1 MTKTPLPNTS
11 HNDIFYHFKEHAKHT
26 LFCGTKVIQTRYY
39 NNAKVKAVIIRTGYQ
54 TTKGELVRSIMFPK
68 PVDFKLN
75 RHIHKF
81 IGYLGGLAMIGFAY
95 TAVLCAIRDTL
106 WQIIVIKGL
115 YLITIVVPPAL
126 PAAMTIGKMLSF
138 AAVP

>member
-11 HNDIFYHFKEHAKHT
+11 HNDILYHPKEHTKHT
-26 LFCGTKVIQTRYY
+26 LFCGTKVIRTRYY

-81 IGYLGGLAMIGFAY
+81 IGCLGGLAMIGFTYNAIIS
-95 TAVLCAIRDTL
+95 AIRDTP
-106 WQIIVIKGL
+106 WQIIVIKG
-115 YLITIVVPPAL
+115 LITIVVPPAL

-138 AAVP
+138 TAVP